1 MGVYSTN
8 WSRMVYKVISF
19 NIITEFLSLGKKRVV
34 LNRQNLRLVYTEPG
48 VPQGSILGPLFFLIY
63 INDLSNDLTS
73 NLKLY
78 ADDTSLFSVTQNI
91 NSTTA
96 DCNWALQWKI
106 NFDFDPN
113 KQAQVVSFIRK
124 VNKINHLLNVLPQKL

>member
-8 WSRMVYKVISF
+8 WSRMVYKVIPF
-19 NIITEFLSLGKKRVV
+19 NIITEFLSLGKQRVV

-63 INDLSNDLTS
+63 INDLSDDLTS

-78 ADDTSLFSVTQNI
+78 AGDTSLFSVAQNI
-91 NSTTA
+91 NSATA
-96 DCNWALQWKI
+96 DLNDDLSKISNWALQWKI

-113 KQAQVVSFIRK
+113 KQA
-124 VNKINHLLNVLPQKL
+124 

>member
-1 MGVYSTN
+1 MTWGVYSTN
-8 WSRMVYKVISF
+8 WSRMVYKVIPF
-19 NIITEFLSLGKKRVV
+19 NIITEFLSLGKQRVV

-63 INDLSNDLTS
+63 INGLSDDLTS

-78 ADDTSLFSVTQNI
+78 ADDTSLFSVAQNI
-91 NSTTA
+91 NSATA
-96 DCNWALQWKI
+96 DLNDDLSKISNWALQWKI

-113 KQAQVVSFIRK
+113 KQA
-124 VNKINHLLNVLPQKL
+124 